1 MILEYHRPKK
11 LHEALELLNRDNPPT
26 RPLAGGTL
34 LNQPTREAMAV
45 VDLQSLGLDHLE
57 RTGNVLRLEAMV
69 RLQALLETLDISD
82 GLKDTIRHEAPVN
95 LRQAATVAGSVA
107 AGDGRSPFLAAL
119 LALDVVLEIQHATAP
134 ITQIGIGDWLPLR
147 GTRQGELITA
157 ILLPLKVKVA
167 YQYVARS
174 PADLPII
181 AVVAAQWPSSRTRL
195 VVFGWGSVPMLAM
208 DGPESSGADSA
219 ARKAAS
225 QASDAW
231 ASSEYRQA
239 TAPILTNRAVQIIE
253 SKVYGGTGE

>member
-1 MILEYHRPKK
+1 MILEYHRPMY
-11 LHEALELLNRDNPPT
+11 LPEALELLNRDDPPT
-26 RPLAGGTL
+26 RPLAGGTI

-57 RTGNVLRLEAMV
+57 RTGNVLRLGAMV
-69 RLQALLETLDISD
+69 RLQTLLETPDISD
-82 GLKDTIRHEAPVN
+82 GVKDTIRHEAPIN
-95 LRQAATVAGSVA
+95 LRQVATVAGSVA

-119 LALDVVLEIQHATAP
+119 LALDAVLEIQHATAP
-134 ITQIGIGDWLPLR
+134 TTQIGIGDWLPLR

-157 ILLPLKVKVA
+157 ILLPLNAKVA

-174 PADLPII
+174 PADLPVI

-195 VVFGWGSVPMLAM
+195 VVFGWGSIPMLAM
-208 DGPESSGADSA
+208 DGPESAGADSA
-219 ARKAAS
+219 ARNAAS

-239 TAPILTNRAVQIIE
+239 TAPILANRALHSIE
-253 SKVYGGTGE
+253 LKVYGGNDG